1 MMINL
6 ILFLVSTLFKE
17 IGAKG
22 FAEVIR
28 MGVNK
33 KELKPRSYYYVA
45 GSDLK
50 KKVDRLKSWLQLYF

>member
-33 KELKPRSYYYVA
+33 KRIKASVILLRCRV
-45 GSDLK
+45 
-50 KKVDRLKSWLQLYF
+50 

>member
-22 FAEVIR
+22 FAEVIT

-33 KELKPRSYYYVA
+33 KKSKAVGHTLS
-45 GSDLK
+45 LIW
-50 KKVDRLKSWLQLYF
+50 KKVDWCLQHYRRNT

>member
-33 KELKPRSYYYVA
+33 KRIKASVILTMLP
-45 GSDLK
+45 GLI
-50 KKVDRLKSWLQLYF
+50 